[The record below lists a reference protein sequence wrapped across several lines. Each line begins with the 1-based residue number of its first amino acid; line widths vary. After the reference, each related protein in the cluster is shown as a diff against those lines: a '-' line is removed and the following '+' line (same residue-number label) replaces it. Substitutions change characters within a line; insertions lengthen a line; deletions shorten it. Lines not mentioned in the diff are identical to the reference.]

1 MISISCTNCKAL
13 LTIDEA
19 FAGGVCRCQHCG
31 TIQTVPT
38 AAGKGGAG
46 TNIGSAVSGQS
57 LGGSKIIA
65 TKQATSGTGLDEL
78 ADIVAS
84 SGLAGSGLS
93 SRRLSRSSTVGTAG
107 QAGGAAPVKA
117 KMLPVA
123 IGGAAVG
130 AVVVGLVLFFV
141 LRGASPSDVT
151 STGDNSAGALSGGDG
166 SSNAAASRGPS
177 FAGVAVDG
185 NNIAYVLDC
194 GSGTR
199 EVFELLKMATLRS
212 IASLGPNRKF
222 QVLFWANGQDP
233 PQVFPATGLTY
244 ATDKKIDELRV
255 FFDGMAAYG
264 ATDAAPALEKAYSQ
278 SPDAVVLATGKGP
291 DLSEEFFKGVT
302 MALRGPK
309 IRTYTF
315 AVGEGGSEV
324 LKKVADSTNAEYR
337 QVSPSQ
343 LNAMVR

>member
-46 TNIGSAVSGQS
+46 TTSGSAVSGQS

-107 QAGGAAPVKA
+107 QTGGAAPPKA

-123 IGGAAVG
+123 IGGAAFG
-130 AVVVGLVLFFV
+130 AVVVGLVLFVV
-141 LRGASPSDVT
+141 LRGSSPSDVT
-151 STGDNSAGALSGGDG
+151 TTGDGSAGAVSGGD
-166 SSNAAASRGPS
+166 AAASRGPS
-177 FAGVAVDG
+177 FAGVALDG

-222 QVLFWANGQDP
+222 QVLFWANDQDP

-255 FFDGMAAYG
+255 MLDGMAAYG
-264 ATDAAPALEKAYSQ
+264 STDAAPALEKAYSQ

-291 DLSEEFFKGVT
+291 DLSEEFSTGVN
-302 MALRGPK
+302 MALRGLK